1 MSSLLLILLP
11 CLLLGSVLST
21 VAGGGLGILMIALG
35 SFFLPVQQ
43 NIAVMSVLLL
53 AMQLSKL
60 WHFHPHV
67 RWDIV
72 RWYLVLGIPFSA
84 LGAWLLFV
92 VDTHLVSKMLGV
104 FLLLVFVRE
113 LYPSWRIRVDPKPA
127 TLLIGGAVNGFLGG
141 LVGNGGGIRSQ
152 MLLSAGIRKAAFVG
166 TTTAIALPMNVAKSG
181 IYVTQIIWSPDIVM
195 LFVFG
200 LPLIL
205 IGVWIGKALLHYV
218 RSEDFAWCQRLLIG
232 AAAIKFLLF

>member
-1 MSSLLLILLP
+1 MSPLLLILLP
-11 CLLLGSVLST
+11 CLLLGSVFST

-35 SFFLPVQQ
+35 SFFLSVQQ

-53 AMQLSKL
+53 GMQLSKL

-72 RWYLVLGIPFSA
+72 RWYLVLGIPCSV

-92 VDTHLVSKMLGV
+92 VDTLIVQKMLGV
-104 FLLLVFVRE
+104 FLLLMFVRE
-113 LYPSWRIRVDPKPA
+113 GYPAWRIRIQPKPL

-152 MLLSAGIRKAAFVG
+152 MLLSAGLRKAAFVG
-166 TTTAIALPMNVAKSG
+166 TTTAIALPMSIAKSG
-181 IYVTQIIWSPDIVM
+181 IYITQIIWLPEIIT
-195 LFVFG
+195 LFVVGF
-200 LPLIL
+200 PFIL

-218 RSEDFAWCQRLLIG
+218 DPEHFAWVQRALIG
-232 AAAIKFLLF
+232 FAALRFLLF